1 MTGKRIGVAIEM
13 AGTQFGR
20 WTVIRKHEIRGKYGE
35 VFWLC
40 RCKCGTEKLVKAAVL
55 RNGESQSCG
64 CFHRERVTKH
74 GMFGSRE
81 WKTWNSL
88 LQRCENPNSPDYPR
102 YGGRGI
108 SICAAWHEFEHFYI
122 DMGDRPAGTSLD
134 RINVDEGYCPENC
147 RWASATVQQRNRRDA
162 IMVEWRGKTK
172 NIHDWAEQLGLVM
185 STLKNRLGA
194 GWSVEEAFTTPAR
207 PKRPNGE
214 GVKR

>member
-1 MTGKRIGVAIEM
+1 MEGKLELEGQR
-13 AGTQFGR
+13 FGR
-20 WTVIRKHEIRGKYGE
+20 WLVRAEVYDRGKSGE
-35 VFWLC
+35 VFWWC
-40 RCKCGTEKLVKAAVL
+40 VCDCGTQRAVKGAIL
-55 RNGESQSCG
+55 RNGQSQSCG
-64 CFHRERVTKH
+64 CLHRERVTKH
-74 GMFGSRE
+74 GMFRSRE

-88 LQRCENPNSPDYPR
+88 LQRCENPNSPDYSR

-108 SICAAWHEFEHFYI
+108 SICAAWHEFENFYI
-122 DMGDRPAGTSLD
+122 DMGDRPPGTSLD

-162 IMVEWRGKTK
+162 IIVEWRGERK

-214 GVKR
+214 GVKRK